1 MYEIPNTKS
10 NLIQKGENM
19 KKHILSLTLGSLLV
33 SALSAEDDGFYTSVG
48 YQIGEAAQMV
58 TNTKGIQELSDNY
71 EKLNNLL
78 TRYSTLNTLIKLSAD
93 PSAVSGA
100 INNLNAGA
108 TGLLKEKTNSPAY
121 QAVSLALNA
130 AVGLWNTIGY
140 AIMCGNGNGTGSG
153 PGSVIFNNQPG
164 QSSTAITCNRYEA
177 TGPGKSMSI
186 DEFKKL
192 NEAYQIIQQALKN
205 QNGFPEL
212 GGNGAKVS
220 VKYSYECKQ
229 ENENSNIN
237 GGVNQFCEAKNGSS
251 SSGSGSNGS
260 NGTSTQTTTQDG
272 VTITTT
278 YNSNKATVKFDI
290 TNNAQQLLNQAA
302 NIMQVLNTQ
311 CPLVRS
317 THNEN
322 APGGGQ
328 PWGLSTSGNACQIFQ
343 QEFSEVTSMI
353 KNAQEI
359 VAQSKIANANQKA
372 EIANPSNFNPFTD
385 ASFAQSMLKNAR
397 AQAEMFN
404 LAEQVKQNLEV
415 MQNNN
420 NVNENLGGFGTGM
433 TNFVSAFL
441 ASCRTDGTLP
451 NAGVTNNTW
460 GAGCAYVGET
470 ITALNNSIAHFG
482 TQAQQIQQAENI
494 ADTLVN
500 FKSRY
505 SELGN
510 TYNSITTALSS
521 IPNAQSLQ
529 NAVSKKNN
537 PYSPQGIETNYYLN
551 QNSYNQIQTINQEL
565 GRNPFRKVGI
575 VSSQTNNGAMN
586 GIGIQVGYKQ
596 FFGQKRRWG
605 ARYYGFFDYN
615 HAFIKSSFF
624 NSASDVWTYGFGAD
638 ALYNFINDKATNF
651 LGKNNKLSVGL
662 FGGIALAG
670 TSWLNSEYVNLA
682 TMNNVYNAKMNVANF
697 QFLFNMGVRMNLA
710 RSKKKGS
717 DHAAQHGIELGL
729 KIPTINTNYY
739 SFMGAELKYRRLYSV
754 YLNYVFA
761 Y

>member
-1 MYEIPNTKS
+1 M
-10 NLIQKGENM
+10 M
-19 KKHILSLTLGSLLV
+19 KKTLLLSLSLSFL
-33 SALSAEDDGFYTSVG
+33 LHAEDDGFYMSAG

-58 TNTKGIQELSDNY
+58 KNTKGIQDLSDRY
-71 EKLNNLL
+71 ESLNNLL

-93 PSAVSGA
+93 PSAINGVRNDLGA
-100 INNLNAGA
+100 SAKNLIGD
-108 TGLLKEKTNSPAY
+108 KTNSPAY
-121 QAVSLALNA
+121 QAVLLAINA
-130 AVGLWNTIGY
+130 AVGFWNVVGY
-140 AIMCGNGNGTGSG
+140 VSQCGGNANGQESTS
-153 PGSVIFNNQPG
+153 STTIFNNEPG
-164 QSSTAITCNRYEA
+164 YRSTSITCSLNRHKPGVQ
-177 TGPGKSMSI
+177 GPISI
-186 DEFKKL
+186 ENFKKI
-192 NEAYQIIQQALKN
+192 NEAYQILQTALKQGLPALKENNGTVGVTYTYTCSGEGNNNCALVGNGNGENKRNGGSKTETQTIDGKTVTTTISSKVVQSRNGAAYTEITNKLDGVPDSAQALLAQASTLIN
-205 QNGFPEL
+205 TI
-212 GGNGAKVS
+212 
-220 VKYSYECKQ
+220 
-229 ENENSNIN
+229 NEACPWFN
-237 GGVNQFCEAKNGSS
+237 ATSS
-251 SSGSGSNGS
+251 SSPGAPQWKWNPNSGGLCGAFKDEISTIQKMITDAQDLVNQTSVITSNEQSAQVGA
-260 NGTSTQTTTQDG
+260 
-272 VTITTT
+272 
-278 YNSNKATVKFDI
+278 NK
-290 TNNAQQLLNQAA
+290 
-302 NIMQVLNTQ
+302 
-311 CPLVRS
+311 P
-317 THNEN
+317 
-322 APGGGQ
+322 
-328 PWGLSTSGNACQIFQ
+328 
-343 QEFSEVTSMI
+343 
-353 KNAQEI
+353 
-359 VAQSKIANANQKA
+359 
-372 EIANPSNFNPFTD
+372 FNPFTD
-385 ASFAQSMLKNAR
+385 ASFAQGMLAN
-397 AQAEMFN
+397 AQAQAKMLN
-404 LAEQVKQNLEV
+404 LAEQVGQAINPSNLTGNFQYFVKEYLATC
-415 MQNNN
+415 NNPSTA
-420 NVNENLGGFGTGM
+420 GTGG
-433 TNFVSAFL
+433 TQGSPSGTVTTQTF
-441 ASCRTDGTLP
+441 AS
-451 NAGVTNNTW
+451 
-460 GAGCAYVGET
+460 GCAYVEQT
-470 ITALNNSIAHFG
+470 LTNLNNDIAHFG
-482 TQAQQIQQAENI
+482 TRAQQIQQAADI

-505 SELGN
+505 NELGN

-551 QNSYNQIQTINQEL
+551 QNTYNQIQTINQEL

-596 FFGQKRRWG
+596 FFGQKRKWG

-682 TMNNVYNAKMNVANF
+682 TVNNVYNAKLNVANF

-717 DHAAQHGIELGL
+717 DHVAQHGIELGL

>member
-1 MYEIPNTKS
+1 
-10 NLIQKGENM
+10 M
-19 KKHILSLTLGSLLV
+19 KKTLLLSLSLSFL
-33 SALSAEDDGFYTSVG
+33 LHAEDDGFYTSVG

-58 TNTKGIQELSDNY
+58 KNTKGIQQLSDNY

-78 TRYSTLNTLIKLSAD
+78 NNYSTLNTLIKLSAD
-93 PSAVSGA
+93 PSA
-100 INNLNAGA
+100 INDARDNLGSSSRN
-108 TGLLKEKTNSPAY
+108 LLDVKTNSPAY
-121 QAVSLALNA
+121 QAVLLALNA
-130 AVGLWNTIGY
+130 AVGLWQVTSY
-140 AIMCGNGNGTGSG
+140 AFTACG
-153 PGSVIFNNQPG
+153 PGSNENANGGIQTFNNVPG
-164 QSSTAITCNRYEA
+164 QNTTTITCNSYYQPGHG
-177 TGPGKSMSI
+177 GPISTENYAI
-186 DEFKKL
+186 I
-192 NEAYQIIQQALKN
+192 NRAYQIIQKALT
-205 QNGFPEL
+205 
-212 GGNGAKVS
+212 A
-220 VKYSYECKQ
+220 
-229 ENENSNIN
+229 
-237 GGVNQFCEAKNGSS
+237 
-251 SSGSGSNGS
+251 NGS
-260 NGTSTQTTTQDG
+260 NGDGVPVLSNTTTKLDFTISGDKRTGGEPNEPLIYQWSHGKAISTSWNRGTSTSTTENIKTE
-272 VTITTT
+272 
-278 YNSNKATVKFDI
+278 
-290 TNNAQQLLNQAA
+290 NNAQELLKQAS
-302 NIMQVLNTQ
+302 IIITTLNEA
-311 CPLVRS
+311 CP
-317 THNEN
+317 NFQN
-322 APGGGQ
+322 GGSGYWQ
-328 PWGLSTSGNACQIFQ
+328 GISGNGTMCGMFKNEISAIQG
-343 QEFSEVTSMI
+343 MI
-353 KNAQEI
+353 ANAQEA
-359 VAQSKIANANQKA
+359 VAQSKIVSENAQNQNNLDTGK
-372 EIANPSNFNPFTD
+372 PFNPYTD
-385 ASFAQSMLKNAR
+385 ASFAQSMLKNAQ
-397 AQAEMFN
+397 AQAEILN
-404 LAEQVKQNLEV
+404 QAEQVVKNFEKIPK
-415 MQNNN
+415 
-420 NVNENLGGFGTGM
+420 
-433 TNFVSAFL
+433 NFVSDSL
-441 ASCRTDGTLP
+441 GVCYEVQGGERRGTNP
-451 NAGVTNNTW
+451 GQVTSNTW
-460 GAGCAYVGET
+460 GAGCAYVGQT
-470 ITALNNSIAHFG
+470 ITNLKNSIAHFG
-482 TQAQQIQQAENI
+482 TQEQQIEQAENI

-505 SELGN
+505 NELGN

-551 QNSYNQIQTINQEL
+551 QNTYNQIQTINQEL
-565 GRNPFRKVGI
+565 GRNPFRKMGI

-596 FFGQKRRWG
+596 FFGQKRKWG

-682 TMNNVYNAKMNVANF
+682 TVNNVYNAKMNVANF